1 MKQMI
6 HLRRVAMCLALLML
20 GVVGGCGR
28 SADERLADLAQQTMT
43 EQVRQNDRMADQ
55 SQAVVEESHQL
66 AETAKALVEHDAE
79 ARRELIAAQ
88 QELTS
93 QLNGQQSAIFTGHEQ
108 LEQDRREIA
117 EQRHRDPIVAAVIQD
132 FGLAI
137 ACLLPLLDTVF
148 GKIVSDSR
156 RSVKTLNGFD
166 MHDRD
171 TKFTKVFT
179 TALAGRG
186 VRTNP
191 PPVTSPNLNGRC
203 GRFIQTIK
211 LECLGKFIVFGMRHL
226 DHLVTEFTEYYSTTR
241 SSMVRGHLP
250 PIRGEPDEVQA
261 LKVDEIEVKE
271 YVGWLVK
278 SFERKAA

>member
-137 ACLLPLLDTVF
+137 ACLLPLLVAVF
-148 GKIVSDSR
+148 VIRQMHSQEPDHAAIVELL
-156 RSVKTLNGFD
+156 TLELTSEEP
-166 MHDRD
+166 RL
-171 TKFTKVFT
+171 
-179 TALAGRG
+179 LAGATVTRRALSSPEQDEHHALIAG
-186 VRTNP
+186 ESANEVDP
-191 PPVTSPNLNGRC
+191 PC
-203 GRFIQTIK
+203 
-211 LECLGKFIVFGMRHL
+211 
-226 DHLVTEFTEYYSTTR
+226 
-241 SSMVRGHLP
+241 
-250 PIRGEPDEVQA
+250 
-261 LKVDEIEVKE
+261 
-271 YVGWLVK
+271 
-278 SFERKAA
+278 